1 VLIVGF
7 VLSFLH
13 VVLFTYVA
21 AFLPI
26 RSRQKTS
33 LLVIVS
39 CLVATPVVLA
49 SEHGVAVL
57 PVWAAYASGLD
68 DLARTTRVAFRDTL
82 WMVTA
87 PGLVL
92 TAVTAFAAGQRLRG
106 RPFNRGPPG
115 EITAEDGDPRA

>member
-1 VLIVGF
+1 MLIVGF
-7 VLSFLH
+7 VLSFMH
-13 VVLFTYVA
+13 VVLFAYVA

-26 RSRQKTS
+26 GSRQKTS

-39 CLVATPVVLA
+39 CLVATPVVI
-49 SEHGVAVL
+49 SGEQSVAVV

-68 DLARTTRVAFRDTL
+68 DLARTMKVAFRDTF

-106 RPFNRGPPG
+106 RPFNRGPMG
-115 EITAEDGDPRA
+115 ENATRGGNSRA